1 MAYSGAARLP
11 LLPDVPTMN
20 ESGYPFSNYTW
31 YGFFVPAKTPPAIVN
46 KLNAAIVAALKDPAV
61 VKRLHDMNFTD
72 IPLTTPDQFKATIAK
87 DLRDWEVLVK
97 AVGVTLD

>member
-1 MAYSGAARLP
+1 M
-11 LLPDVPTMN
+11 
-20 ESGYPFSNYTW
+20 
-31 YGFFVPAKTPPAIVN
+31 PAKTPPAIVN